1 MGRGRVRGKVRC
13 CLVLVLLVVAAPLAQ
28 AQDDEPVFEHTDP
41 AAWEELSTAE
51 RAAWQAVA
59 QAGLVVIAGNAQIT
73 ALSGSALVIRRSK
86 LQKLAIEAGGT
97 YARSSFLVA
106 RDRDGSGTLDG
117 WDEIAEQSM
126 ATSES
131 WRLESRYDRFLGRRH
146 ALYLTGLIG
155 GDEPTGTDF
164 VGGVQIG
171 YSHLVLD
178 GSVHDFVA
186 ELGYDLRYEHQVAGE
201 HLAIHSVRSFLGYT
215 GTLSPATTVSA
226 SVEGLFNIN
235 ALNIPGRRPGPLADT
250 RVRLGVGIV
259 TKLLHNVGF
268 GFDLQT
274 SLDTMPPP
282 LPPLDVPYGAGFT
295 PLAKEADT
303 RAEAKLIIDF
313 L

>member
-1 MGRGRVRGKVRC
+1 MGRGRVRGKVRS

-28 AQDDEPVFEHTDP
+28 AQDEPVFEHTDP
-41 AAWEELSTAE
+41 AAWEELSAAE

-59 QAGLVVIAGNAQIT
+59 QAGLVVIAGNTQIT
-73 ALSGSALVIRRSK
+73 ALSGSALVVRRSK
-86 LQKLAIEAGGT
+86 LQQVEIEAGGT
-97 YARSSFLVA
+97 YARASFLVA

-117 WDEIAEQSM
+117 WDEIAKQSM

-131 WRLESRYDRFLGRRH
+131 WRLQSRYDRFLGQRH

-164 VGGVQIG
+164 VGGVQGG

-178 GSVHDFVA
+178 GRVHDFVA
-186 ELGYDLRYEHQVAGE
+186 ELGYDFRYEHQVAGE

-215 GTLSPATTVSA
+215 GTLSPATTVSG
-226 SVEGLFNIN
+226 SVEGLFNLN

-250 RVRLGVGIV
+250 RVRLKVGIV
-259 TKLLHNVGF
+259 TKLLPKVGF

-282 LPPLDVPYGAGFT
+282 LPPLDLPYGAGFN

-303 RAEAKLIIDF
+303 RAEAKLIINF